1 MNKSCLLILVSFSFF
16 LGACGHKVRTTNVAT
31 TTGGALGAAIGAMVG
46 NQTGSTA
53 GGFILGGA
61 AGAGAGHAIGKTLEG
76 QENQIA
82 NQREEIARQNQMLAA
97 QQAELDEL
105 KRLSSD
111 GISYKNNVG
120 RRNLLRRSSVTEGYQ
135 SGALAKQIKRNI
147 DIEERGLNLN
157 RNTNEPRRNRVQV
170 ANNYENKMNLPAY
183 QERSINPVN
192 QIKRKNP
199 VIQPKIAQAV
209 DEKQIV
215 TNQDLTNSNIA
226 SKKVES
232 EVIYNL
238 KSNSKKVN
246 RKGSVVVSD
255 LESDYSSSARGSLK
269 VKPKVG
275 NDKNEIKRKVIL
287 MDEAEVS
294 NECKEAKKEY
304 DSALKADEVS
314 DKLYHYR
321 RALRLCPNHAGY
333 HTGLG
338 KIYLSL
344 NRYEDARYE
353 FKEALK
359 IDPDFNPA
367 KEQLTSM
374 E

>member
-1 MNKSCLLILVSFSFF
+1 MKKSCLLILVSLSFF
-16 LGACGHKVRTTNVAT
+16 IGACGQKVRTTNVAA

-53 GGFILGGA
+53 GGLILGGA
-61 AGAGAGHAIGKTLEG
+61 AGAGTGYAIGKTFEG

-82 NQREEIARQNQMLAA
+82 NQREEIARHNQMLAA

-111 GISYKNNVG
+111 NISYKNE
-120 RRNLLRRSSVTEGYQ
+120 RNQISNLRGVPNRRSYE
-135 SGALAKQIKRNI
+135 SGELASKIKRNI
-147 DIEERGLNLN
+147 DLEERSLELR
-157 RNTNEPRRNRVQV
+157 RNTQTANRRGISLQNSYRVP
-170 ANNYENKMNLPAY
+170 NTIPAY
-183 QERSINPVN
+183 QERSINSAAN
-192 QIKRKNP
+192 IEKRNKP
-199 VIQPKIAQAV
+199 VIKPKIA
-209 DEKQIV
+209 DS
-215 TNQDLTNSNIA
+215 NSVNTIDSKKVLAERNIA
-226 SKKVES
+226 SNRAES
-232 EVIYNL
+232 EVLYNL
-238 KSNSKKVN
+238 KNNTKKVN
-246 RKGSVVVSD
+246 KKGSIIVSD
-255 LESDYSSSARGSLK
+255 LSSDASSPRGSLNFESDSSK
-269 VKPKVG
+269 NR
-275 NDKNEIKRKVIL
+275 NDIKRKVIV
-287 MDEAEVS
+287 MDEEKVS
-294 NECKEAKKEY
+294 DECKEAKKEY

-321 RALRLCPNHAGY
+321 RALRLCPQHAGY

-367 KEQLTSM
+367 KEQMSSM